1 MAGVAV
7 AATSKCAPQPNPLV
21 LGQSCRLEQIPHECR
36 LFRSAALSLAS
47 NDSRIAKADASVV
60 TRAAF
65 FRIFSTL
72 AMGLQREKKNAN
84 SRNYVNQASPCY
96 TDSADV
102 RAHGLSPY
110 NALGIRM
117 HVLGVIVA
125 AVGVV
130 AVIALNFAWF
140 IAYGRFVKHLELNHH
155 EHWKSVGSPVQFED
169 EPQYRSFGYV
179 GYFWGRRYVDLG
191 DSELSMLGDRILGMY
206 RMMIVCVLASAMG
219 LAVALGG
226 GG

>member
-1 MAGVAV
+1 MQ
-7 AATSKCAPQPNPLV
+7 T
-21 LGQSCRLEQIPHECR
+21 
-36 LFRSAALSLAS
+36 AS
-47 NDSRIAKADASVV
+47 NSGKFWRHGSERCYRQYDDLFNRSFEPIAFGVGS
-60 TRAAF
+60 
-65 FRIFSTL
+65 IST
-72 AMGLQREKKNAN
+72 
-84 SRNYVNQASPCY
+84 
-96 TDSADV
+96 
-102 RAHGLSPY
+102 
-110 NALGIRM
+110 LGIRM